1 MTITP
6 LPIPGPLGLGDL
18 LDRAFRLYR
27 AHFWSLLAIAAVV
40 VVPVALVTGFFSSMA
55 TGCLVAFGD
64 PTSFAPADETDF
76 FAGALAY
83 LVILLVSTLLYSLA
97 QGFASLALTAHNIA
111 SLQQRSISIGEGLRI
126 AARRFWTYVRMS
138 IVQWLAQL
146 GVAMAVILPIMC
158 VFVAWFA
165 SIGMAESS
173 SELAV
178 LGLVTLTL
186 VMYGVAIAL
195 YLVPMVYLSARWIVT
210 VPGIVDQS
218 WGAVES
224 LRRSWRLTKN
234 NVWRCVGYLVLLG
247 LLNLVITNLPN
258 VVISQIIIIVLP
270 ENLALGTMLS
280 TAVGAVFLIL
290 WQPLSVAAVVL
301 LYYDLRV
308 RQESYDLSLRI
319 AQMEA
324 ETARSLATADVF
336 AAPPPASPVS

>member
-1 MTITP
+1 MAITP

-27 AHFWSLLAIAAVV
+27 AHFWSLLATAAVV
-40 VVPVALVTGFFSSMA
+40 IVPVALVTGFFSSMA
-55 TGCLVAFGD
+55 AGGLAAFGD
-64 PTSFAPADETDF
+64 PTSFAPVDETDF

-83 LVILLVSTLLYSLA
+83 LGILLVSTLLYSLA

-111 SLQQRSISIGEGLRI
+111 SLQQRPFSIGEGLRT

-146 GVAMAVILPIMC
+146 GVAMAVILPIIC

-173 SELAV
+173 SELAFF
-178 LGLVTLTL
+178 GLITLTL
-186 VMYGVAIAL
+186 IMYGVAIAL
-195 YLVPMVYLSARWIVT
+195 YLVPMVYLNARWIVT

-218 WGAVES
+218 WRAIDS

-258 VVISQIIIIVLP
+258 LVISQIIVIVMP
-270 ENLALGTMLS
+270 EDFALSTMLS

-290 WQPLSVAAVVL
+290 WQPLSVAAVLL

-319 AQMEA
+319 TQMEA
-324 ETARSLATADVF
+324 ETARSLATADAFVL
-336 AAPPPASPVS
+336 PPPASPVS